1 MITKVIKNVE
11 RNLCTFFYVP
21 NVQKL
26 LQNKTKY
33 SIIIKNVDNVD
44 FIKDKE
50 ENIGNTYGNNQ
61 KKIKIE
67 TNVK

>member
-1 MITKVIKNVE
+1 
-11 RNLCTFFYVP
+11 
-21 NVQKL
+21 VQKL